1 MNAKSSRAGRILR
14 HFAHWDFIVSLGLAT
29 TFLILVL
36 RSDRPIEDATGPL
49 GVAVGLGVTVA
60 VGAAVAGR
68 WLADRIKDDA
78 YGEVLRALDP
88 DESSAQ
94 APFRL
99 VSIIGIATSV
109 GAVILLVTRGEL
121 NRTWTAVA
129 YAGELVLALYGLFGL
144 LDLLLQ
150 THRHQRRQARL
161 RAIREEENRRN
172 QQ

>member
-1 MNAKSSRAGRILR
+1 MG
-14 HFAHWDFIVSLGLAT
+14 
-29 TFLILVL
+29 
-36 RSDRPIEDATGPL
+36 L
-49 GVAVGLGVTVA
+49 GVAVA

-68 WLADRIKDDA
+68 WLADRIKEDA

-99 VSIIGIATSV
+99 VSIIGIATSI
-109 GAVILLVTRGEL
+109 GAVLLLMTHGEF

-129 YAGELVLALYGLFGL
+129 YAGEFILALYALLGL

-161 RAIREEENRRN
+161 RAIREAENRRN
-172 QQ
+172 QR